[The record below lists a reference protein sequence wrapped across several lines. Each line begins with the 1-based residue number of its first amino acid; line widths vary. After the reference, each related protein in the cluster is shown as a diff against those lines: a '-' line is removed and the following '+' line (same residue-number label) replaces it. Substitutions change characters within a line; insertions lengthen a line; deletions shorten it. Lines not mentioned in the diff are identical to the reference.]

1 MKLWI
6 DNTGLHS
13 AGVCLEGRASLE
25 HNYDVRG
32 LLQLATLVIYGNQ
45 VSLNGFEN
53 RIIADR
59 SREIVGQLQDI
70 GITEDIISISP
81 ITEIEYALACKTT
94 AEWIAPELF
103 EGFNPHEF
111 QLLGGGPPD
120 LPRGFRDRQVKSL
133 ALANEPE
140 GSIKLQEVEEN
151 ALSDKAIGAVEYML
165 ASSSALREAVARVM
179 ATHPNWSDTHSYQLN
194 IFLRYH
200 LNNALGDQNFSKY
213 APAIPR
219 AELVNQRSQYIIE
232 ALGNTLDK
240 TVADLRGEPLGVP
253 STLAALLQRSKGEP
267 RAVLKV
273 AREFREHSKP
283 LRDVLGTLSA
293 KYPDDTPES
302 RFEIQRQIKELGRQ
316 LRRDVGLETSSTL
329 RDALEIRLIV
339 GIPVP
344 VVSAKAIV
352 EWVHAR
358 MQSRRIAV
366 LTELV
371 KASAYS
377 DLSTTL
383 YEKLRDSSSRNI

>member
-25 HNYDVRG
+25 HDYDVRG
-32 LLQLATLVIYGNQ
+32 LLQLATLVVYGNE

-53 RIIADR
+53 KLIANR
-59 SREIVGQLQDI
+59 SLEIVEQLQAI
-70 GITEDIISISP
+70 GITEDILSINP
-81 ITEIEYALACKTT
+81 VTEMEYALACKTA
-94 AEWIAPELF
+94 AESIAPELF

-111 QLLGGGPPD
+111 QLIGGPPD
-120 LPRGFRDRQVKSL
+120 LPRGFRDRQVKCL

-140 GSIKLQEVEEN
+140 GSPKLQEVEEK

-165 ASSSALREAVARVM
+165 ACSPALREAVARIM
-179 ATHPNWSDTHSYQLN
+179 ATYPNWSDSHSYQLN

-200 LNNALGDQNFSKY
+200 LNNALGDQYFSRY

-219 AELVNQRSQYIIE
+219 AELVSQRSQYIIE
-232 ALGNTLDK
+232 VLGNTLDK

-273 AREFREHSKP
+273 AREFRERSKP
-283 LRDVLGTLSA
+283 VRDILGALA
-293 KYPDDTPES
+293 GKYPDDTPES
-302 RFEIQRQIKELGRQ
+302 RFEIQLQIKELGQQ
-316 LRRDVGLETSSTL
+316 LRREVGLEASTTL
-329 RDALEIRLIV
+329 RDALEIRLII

-344 VVSAKAIV
+344 IISAKEIAK
-352 EWVHAR
+352 WVHAKV
-358 MQSRRIAV
+358 QSKRIAV

-377 DLSTTL
+377 ELSTTL
-383 YEKLRDSSSRNI
+383 YEKLRDRSKRNR

>member
-13 AGVCLEGRASLE
+13 AGVCLEGRANLE
-25 HNYDVRG
+25 HDYDVRG
-32 LLQLATLVIYGNQ
+32 LLQLATLVVYGNE

-53 RIIADR
+53 KLIASR
-59 SREIVGQLQDI
+59 SREIVEQLQAI
-70 GITEDIISISP
+70 GITEDIVSINP
-81 ITEIEYALACKTT
+81 VTEIEYALACKTT
-94 AEWIAPELF
+94 AESIAPELF
-103 EGFNPHEF
+103 EGFNPNEF
-111 QLLGGGPPD
+111 QLIGGGPPD
-120 LPRGFRDRQVKSL
+120 LPRGFRDRQVRCL

-140 GSIKLQEVEEN
+140 GSTKLQEVEES

-165 ASSSALREAVARVM
+165 ACSPALREAVARIMV
-179 ATHPNWSDTHSYQLN
+179 TYPNWSDTHSYQLN

-200 LNNALGDQNFSKY
+200 LNNALGDQYFSKY

-219 AELVNQRSQYIIE
+219 AELVSQRSQYIIE
-232 ALGNTLDK
+232 TLGNTLDK

-253 STLAALLQRSKGEP
+253 SILAALLQRSKGEP

-273 AREFREHSKP
+273 AREFRERSKP
-283 LRDVLGTLSA
+283 LRDALGTLA
-293 KYPDDTPES
+293 EKYSDDTPES
-302 RFEIQRQIKELGRQ
+302 RFEIQRQMKEMGQQ

-329 RDALEIRLIV
+329 RDALEIRLII

-344 VVSAKAIV
+344 VVSAKEIV
-352 EWVHAR
+352 KWVHAK

-383 YEKLRDSSSRNI
+383 YEKLRDRSTAKR